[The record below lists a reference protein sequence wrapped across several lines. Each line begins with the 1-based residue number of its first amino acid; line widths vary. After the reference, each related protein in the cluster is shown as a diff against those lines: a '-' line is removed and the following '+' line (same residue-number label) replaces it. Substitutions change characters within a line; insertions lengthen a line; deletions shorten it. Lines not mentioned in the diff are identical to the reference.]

1 MRNECKASGEVSGT
15 ARLSWAGPKRA
26 HTRVLTRLRS
36 GWFRESL
43 RVRTTLAE
51 SVRGEAGG
59 RERRAERVI
68 GLLLSTTSLS
78 SLYVFYGPYAT
89 YAKARPRGELF

>member
-1 MRNECKASGEVSGT
+1 MRNEYKASGEVSGT
-15 ARLSWAGPKRA
+15 VQLSGAGPKRA
-26 HTRVLTRLRS
+26 HTRVLTQLWS
-36 GWFRESL
+36 GWFHESL
-43 RVRTTLAE
+43 RVCTTLAE

-78 SLYVFYGPYAT
+78 SLYAFYSPYAT
-89 YAKARPRGELF
+89 YAKARHQGKLF